1 MNDFPPAPLPPCAPA
16 PLHSCMTY
24 LIVFFTAFISSLA
37 LTPLARRLSLRWGV
51 VAQPG
56 GRRQHEGLIPKLGG
70 IPLLGA
76 LLLTTAVIYTLLP
89 PQPGTDDRRLLTG
102 ILLGTLVIFIGG
114 LLDDWF
120 DLPPWAQF
128 IIYFAGTAVAMSFT
142 VFIERFR
149 NPLPTGA
156 IWETG
161 VLTLFFNFDAP
172 EVVLLPWFI
181 WVITLFWI
189 VGMLNTVNFLDGLDG
204 LAAGVTTIAAL
215 IFAWH
220 SYRLG
225 QTTVAAFPLA
235 LAGAL
240 LGFLPFN
247 FAPAR
252 IFLGS
257 AGAYLLGY
265 QLATLAIISPA
276 KIATAL
282 LVMAVPILDVAWQ
295 IIDRLRRGQSPL
307 HGDRGHL
314 HFRLSD
320 GGLPTRRIVLG
331 YYAVSLSFGLVAIF
345 APTPLVK
352 LVMLL
357 VLATAVFA
365 LLGRLSR

>member
-1 MNDFPPAPLPPCAPA
+1 MAYFAIFA
-16 PLHSCMTY
+16 
-24 LIVFFTAFISSLA
+24 IAFIASVA
-37 LTPLARRLSLRWGV
+37 LTPLARWLSLRWGV
-51 VAQPG
+51 VAEPG
-56 GRRQHEGLIPKLGG
+56 GRRQHHGRMPKLGG
-70 IPLLGA
+70 LPLMGA
-76 LLLTTAVIYTLLP
+76 LLLVVPVIYHLLP
-89 PQPGTDDRRLLTG
+89 PHPETDERQLLTG
-102 ILLGTLVIFIGG
+102 VFLGTLVVFVGG

-120 DLPPWAQF
+120 DLPPWQQF
-128 IIYFAGTAVAMSFT
+128 IIYLVGASIAIWYE
-142 VFIERFR
+142 VFIERFT
-149 NPLPTGA
+149 NPLPSGA
-156 IWETG
+156 VWEWGPMQFLFIFEDPLVIVRPFLIWI
-161 VLTLFFNFDAP
+161 L
-172 EVVLLPWFI
+172 
-181 WVITLFWI
+181 TLFWI
-189 VGMLNTVNFLDGLDG
+189 VGMVNTVNFLDGLDG
-204 LAAGVTTIAAL
+204 LAAGVGTIAAL

-220 SYRLG
+220 SFQIAQQTG
-225 QTTVAAFPLA
+225 QYTVVAFPVA

-247 FAPAR
+247 FSPAR

-295 IIDRLRRGQSPL
+295 IIDRLRRRQSPL

-331 YYAVSLSFGLVAIF
+331 YYAVALAFGLVAIF

-352 LVMLL
+352 LTMLI
-357 VLATAVFA
+357 VLGTAVFI
-365 LLGRLSR
+365 LLIWLSTRSNEM